1 MNIHN
6 ICTYIGTGLGC
17 SKPTVNDTSY
27 CKDHVHIVYQKGTAR
42 PRRKKDE
49 RVAAA
54 VWDFES
60 EFNAAFQELVD
71 EGFDL

>member
-1 MNIHN
+1 MNDIKT
-6 ICTYIGTGLGC
+6 CTYIGTGMGC

-42 PRRKKDE
+42 ARRKKDE

-54 VWDFES
+54 VWDLES
-60 EFNAAFQELVD
+60 EFHAAYQELVD
-71 EGFDL
+71 EGFDI